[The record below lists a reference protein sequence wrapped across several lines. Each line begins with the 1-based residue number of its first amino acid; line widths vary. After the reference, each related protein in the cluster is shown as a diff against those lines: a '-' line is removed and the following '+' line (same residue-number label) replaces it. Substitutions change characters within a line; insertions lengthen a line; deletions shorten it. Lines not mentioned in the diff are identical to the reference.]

1 MDHALSRSRDAKGK
15 LAHSEKAQAKA
26 EKKYKESLFHLAK
39 VEKGHK
45 NAEVTLAGF
54 EKQVEELWISLK
66 KAKMQLALAIEQ
78 TKLQQKQLKGK
89 DAKKAKAK

>member
-45 NAEVTLAGF
+45 NAEVALAGF
-54 EKQVEELWISLK
+54 EK
-66 KAKMQLALAIEQ
+66 
-78 TKLQQKQLKGK
+78 
-89 DAKKAKAK
+89 